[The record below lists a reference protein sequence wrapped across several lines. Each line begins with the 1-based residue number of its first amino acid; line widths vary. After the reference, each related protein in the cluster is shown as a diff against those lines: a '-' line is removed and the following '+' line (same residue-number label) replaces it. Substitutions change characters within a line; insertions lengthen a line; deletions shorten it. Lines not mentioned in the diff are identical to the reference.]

1 MTSKPAATY
10 HNPDKVYVWRNHVT
24 DGYKVG
30 RDYEDSPM
38 DLSNYLLI
46 RTRER
51 IVLENKIASP
61 QNVMK
66 SKKLLNW

>member
-1 MTSKPAATY
+1 MVPTY

-24 DGYKVG
+24 DGYKIG

-51 IVLENKIASP
+51 LLLENKISQP
-61 QNVMK
+61 
-66 SKKLLNW
+66 